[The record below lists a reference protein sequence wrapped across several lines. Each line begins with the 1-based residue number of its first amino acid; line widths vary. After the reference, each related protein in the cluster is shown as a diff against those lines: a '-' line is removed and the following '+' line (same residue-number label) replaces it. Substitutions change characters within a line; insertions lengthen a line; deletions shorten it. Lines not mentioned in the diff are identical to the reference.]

1 MLKDILREVEEKMR
15 SSVEATQHELSL
27 LRTGKANLSI
37 LEPVKVDYYGS
48 KAPLNQ
54 VATLS
59 VPEPRMI
66 MVQPWEPKQIPTIE
80 HAILEANIGLNPSSD
95 GRVIRIPVPAL
106 TEERRKDL
114 CKKARE
120 VGEKGKVAI
129 RHIRHEGRGQVE
141 KEEKAKAISEDDRD
155 QSFEKIQH
163 LHDTH
168 IEEISRSVTRKEAD
182 IMEV

>member
-1 MLKDILREVEEKMR
+1 MLKDILREVEEKMKA
-15 SSVEATQHELSL
+15 SVEATQHELSL
-27 LRTGKANLSI
+27 LRTGKASLSI

-59 VPEPRMI
+59 VPEPRMN
-66 MVQPWEPKQIPTIE
+66 MVQPWEPKQIPVIE
-80 HAILEANIGLNPSSD
+80 RAILEANIGLNPSSD
-95 GRVIRIPVPAL
+95 GRVIRIPIPAL
-106 TEERRKDL
+106 TEERRKEL

-141 KEEKAKAISEDDRD
+141 KEEKAKAISEDERD
-155 QSFEKIQH
+155 QAFDKIQH
-163 LHDTH
+163 LHDTY